1 MTEITLKEYL
11 EAQIK
16 WLDRHFEA
24 QIRSIDV
31 STAKTASQID
41 KRLESMNEFRDS
53 LRDQAARFETKEG
66 SDLKLRPIYD
76 KIEALSRAK
85 AFADGKTMV
94 ISGLVA
100 FVASIIVASV
110 AHWVIK

>member
-1 MTEITLKEYL
+1 MSEVSLKEYL

-16 WLDRHFEA
+16 WLDRHFDG
-24 QIRSIDV
+24 QIRAIDI
-31 STAKTASQID
+31 STAKAAAQID
-41 KRLESMNEFRDS
+41 KRLEGMNEFRDS

-76 KIEALSRAK
+76 RLETLAQAR

-100 FVASIIVASV
+100 FGASV
-110 AHWVIK
+110 LVTVLAHWIVK